1 MKNDLQE
8 CRGALS
14 ASYGNYGDGLWS
26 RNCAD
31 GSGKFSS
38 VCAQSSATR
47 SFVLQHLE
55 ALAILHKK
63 QDR

>member
-1 MKNDLQE
+1 MIF
-8 CRGALS
+8 RS
-14 ASYGNYGDGLWS
+14 AEELYQQAMEITEMAYGPETVQMARVS
-26 RNCAD
+26 
-31 GSGKFSS
+31 FSS